1 MNQNDINPR
10 NGFISGLER
19 LGRGYTLAKAT
30 RENSAVRRGL

>member
-1 MNQNDINPR
+1 MNQKDTNPR
-10 NGFISGLER
+10 TGSISSSEK